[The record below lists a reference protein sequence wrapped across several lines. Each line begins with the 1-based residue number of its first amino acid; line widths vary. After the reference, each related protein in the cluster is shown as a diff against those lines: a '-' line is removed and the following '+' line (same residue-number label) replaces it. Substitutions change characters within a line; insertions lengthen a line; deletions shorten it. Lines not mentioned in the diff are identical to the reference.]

1 MGRQATRRDEGTWAQ
16 KLVKILGQCLAAVP
30 QAVSPCWWGPGWDRL
45 GPGDPLIS
53 IIKGECPRGSQIA
66 ERPTK
71 HRSRCV
77 GGGSQPGPNRSQPVP
92 TAPRVPQNTGPRA
105 LGPGPNGYQMSQR
118 PTKHRSPCVGTG
130 SQRVPKV
137 TTSHKTQVPVR
148 WDRVPTGTKGHSVPQ
163 NTGPRALGPGHN
175 GYQRSQRPTKQRP
188 SRVGTGPHWVPGS
201 QRPTKHRSPCIGTGS
216 QRVPKGNSVPQN
228 RGHRALDQGG
238 HDLAPSPQILG
249 HGGTR
254 AVTVWSRPYK

>member
-1 MGRQATRRDEGTWAQ
+1 MRQDGTKRPQHALKKFQEGPKTPQETPKTPQEAPKRHRDAFGTPPHRQGKDTVQILPRSWAPLPPRGAGVGRQATRRDEGTWAQ

-130 SQRVPKV
+130 SQRV
-137 TTSHKTQVPVR
+137 
-148 WDRVPTGTKGHSVPQ
+148 
-163 NTGPRALGPGHN
+163 
-175 GYQRSQRPTKQRP
+175 
-188 SRVGTGPHWVPGS
+188 WV
-201 QRPTKHRSPCIGTGS
+201 
-216 QRVPKGNSVPQN
+216 
-228 RGHRALDQGG
+228 A
-238 HDLAPSPQILG
+238 
-249 HGGTR
+249 
-254 AVTVWSRPYK
+254 AVT

>member
-1 MGRQATRRDEGTWAQ
+1 MDPNIAAHVKGCSFKKTSKNGFLESGQKPSPVWNRQGKDTVQILPRSWAPLPPRGAGVGRQATRRDEGTWAQ

-105 LGPGPNGYQMSQR
+105 LGPGPNGYQRSQR

-137 TTSHKTQVPVR
+137 TASHKTEAIACWDRATLGTRITTSHKTQVPVH
-148 WDRVPTGTKGHSVPQ
+148 WDRVTTGTK
-163 NTGPRALGPGHN
+163 R
-175 GYQRSQRPTKQRP
+175 
-188 SRVGTGPHWVPGS
+188 
-201 QRPTKHRSPCIGTGS
+201 
-216 QRVPKGNSVPQN
+216 
-228 RGHRALDQGG
+228 
-238 HDLAPSPQILG
+238 
-249 HGGTR
+249 
-254 AVTVWSRPYK
+254 